1 MSRRGRI
8 ATDQLTRAL
17 LDLAAKGERTH
28 CSDPTSHRLWTS
40 EHETE
45 RAIAVMLCDHC
56 PVLTVCRDTA
66 EQRDERWGVWGG
78 VDRSIRPG
86 GQQMTAP
93 GPVGRLVP
101 SLASP
106 YHRQPV
112 SVAGDAAAPSHPLR
126 AVMRWPDLI
135 WRL

>member
-1 MSRRGRI
+1 MIRRGRI
-8 ATDQLTRAL
+8 ATDRLTRAL
-17 LDLAAKGERTH
+17 LDMAARGERTH
-28 CSDPTSHRLWTS
+28 CSDPTSHHLWLS

-86 GQQMTAP
+86 P
-93 GPVGRLVP
+93 KK
-101 SLASP
+101 
-106 YHRQPV
+106 
-112 SVAGDAAAPSHPLR
+112 AA
-126 AVMRWPDLI
+126 
-135 WRL
+135 